1 MHPLVNRTEFGVRKQ
16 NLKCVVLIVGLDVAG
31 SIMDLKETTR
41 KGLKES
47 AGSVRNDH

>member
-1 MHPLVNRTEFGVRKQ
+1 MHPLVNRTELGVRKQ
-16 NLKCVVLIVGLDVAG
+16 NLKCVVWIVELDIAG

-47 AGSVRNDH
+47 AGRVRNDP